1 MRLEDSRI
9 EGISP
14 VDRPDVAAAGEVVE
28 VKAGVGQGPN
38 SSDLGPDAA
47 YGVDFIE
54 VSADGAGVSEG

>member
-1 MRLEDSRI
+1 M
-9 EGISP
+9 
-14 VDRPDVAAAGEVVE
+14 DRPDVAAAGEVVE